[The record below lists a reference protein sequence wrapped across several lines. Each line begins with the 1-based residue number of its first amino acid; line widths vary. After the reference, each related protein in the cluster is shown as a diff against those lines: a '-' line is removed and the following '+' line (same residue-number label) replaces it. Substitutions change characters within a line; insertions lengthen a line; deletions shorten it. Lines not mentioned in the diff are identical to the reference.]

1 VIFLIHLLEHLGL
14 PSGAAIAIVI
24 AGRKLLKAGAARMS
38 PDRNRARDRGSI
50 RGYR

>member
-14 PSGAAIAIVI
+14 PSGVAIAIVI
-24 AGRKLLKAGAARMS
+24 AGRKALKGGASTLGPR
-38 PDRNRARDRGSI
+38 RGRDRDRRSI